1 MYQIWAKPTF
11 GGKYCKTT
19 QIWYKKSSLNT
30 EFWPFQNG
38 QNPAKD
44 DNNIKSDNCAMTG
57 YHIVSRLGILNP
69 VNFYCH
75 TIYIDSPFS
84 HSNHIHDP
92 SRPIVS
98 LTKNLVIWM
107 TKRTRL
113 YSCL

>member
-1 MYQIWAKPTF
+1 MQNHSDLVQEI
-11 GGKYCKTT
+11 
-19 QIWYKKSSLNT
+19 ILNT

-44 DNNIKSDNCAMTG
+44 DNNIKTDNCAITG

-84 HSNHIHDP
+84 HSNHI
-92 SRPIVS
+92 
-98 LTKNLVIWM
+98 NVILM
-107 TKRTRL
+107 TKKTRL
-113 YSCL
+113 KF